1 MINSFSG
8 QHRWLSNFHPAP
20 VIAYGI
26 TFQSVEHAYQACKC
40 ALAGERHRFLN
51 ITAGQAKRLG
61 RTVEMRSDW
70 LDVRLRLMKE
80 LVRRKFENP
89 ELRSLLLSTGTTV
102 LVEGNQW
109 GDTFW
114 GVCKG
119 VGENHLGLILMEIR
133 EELRAH
139 VSLKPLI

>member
-1 MINSFSG
+1 
-8 QHRWLSNFHPAP
+8 
-20 VIAYGI
+20 
-26 TFQSVEHAYQACKC
+26 
-40 ALAGERHRFLN
+40 
-51 ITAGQAKRLG
+51 
-61 RTVEMRSDW
+61 MRSDW